1 MPVDPCLP
9 VPLGG
14 FAPPTHPPIHR
25 IHRIIGRVKRHG
37 TARHVGIKH
46 GMAPLDGCGRVA
58 PGLPGALPGHGTAA
72 FLPKIIPPLAIGG
85 GLIGGSGIIG
95 GFGSVPTGPIGPH
108 GCVGNCGP
116 QNVPE
121 PASFLLLGLAMLFV
135 VLMRKPQTARQS
147 T

>member
-25 IHRIIGRVKRHG
+25 IHRIIGRIHRHG

-58 PGLPGALPGHGTAA
+58 PGLPGALPGRGTTA
-72 FLPKIIPPLAIGG
+72 FLPKIIPPLAGG
-85 GLIGGSGIIG
+85 AALIGGSGVIG
-95 GFGSVPTGPIGPH
+95 GFGSVPTGGTPG
-108 GCVGNCGP
+108 GCVANCGP

-121 PASFLLLGLAMLFV
+121 PASFLVLGLAMLFV
-135 VLMRKPQTARQS
+135 VLMRKPRAAHQS
-147 T
+147 S